1 MRLKDLDTWQMR
13 RSASAEAKKEELRK
27 CFNKSDTTP
36 VSDRGA
42 PFTYI
47 DYWLP
52 RDAEVYWDYHYMRT
66 MIRNVGGTFEK
77 RYFSSYAKAIAQ
89 LTKVKL
95 NIIEADDYPW
105 RSRIACAIVEGYLNY
120 KGKEIVV
127 KRTELP
133 NERNSEEG
141 RLLGRRLE
149 RERRVKDRAKQRRG
163 GFSIP
168 KGLGST
174 TPTVTSTSPVWS
186 GGTATSSSTATT
198 LDWIGDEIQRLSNE
212 LWRYTYSPD

>member
-1 MRLKDLDTWQMR
+1 MRLKDLDTWQVR

-27 CFNKSDTTP
+27 CFSKSNTTP
-36 VSDRGA
+36 VSDRGV

-52 RDAEVYWDYHYMRT
+52 RDAEVYWDYTLMR
-66 MIRNVGGTFEK
+66 IRLRQTGGTFEK

-105 RSRIACAIVEGYLNY
+105 CNCIACAIVEGYLNY

-149 RERRVKDRAKQRRG
+149 RERRVKERAKQRRG

-174 TPTVTSTSPVWS
+174 APPTAYPGGVWS
-186 GGTATSSSTATT
+186 GGTTTSSSTATT
-198 LDWIGDEIQRLSNE
+198 LDDFVLYGNYHLSV
-212 LWRYTYSPD
+212 